1 MSNPTPLS
9 RTKYVLCAS
18 SDQLPISTT
27 ARGRVR
33 VYLMAF
39 ASRFS
44 STSRSMTGS
53 ACAGARSPMR
63 QSMLRWPMSWAR
75 PRSTS
80 ATSMPMSTVSGIRRL
95 RLICEKDRR
104 SSIRRPADIAD
115 SMMVATKRLPRS
127 LSLGPSCSL
136 SSSA

>member
-1 MSNPTPLS
+1 
-9 RTKYVLCAS
+9 
-18 SDQLPISTT
+18 
-27 ARGRVR
+27 
-33 VYLMAF
+33 
-39 ASRFS
+39 
-44 STSRSMTGS
+44 
-53 ACAGARSPMR
+53 MR

-80 ATSMPMSTVSGIRRL
+80 ATSMAMSTVSGIRRL

-104 SSIRRPADIAD
+104 SSISRPADNAD
-115 SMMVATKRLPRS
+115 SMMVATKHLPRS